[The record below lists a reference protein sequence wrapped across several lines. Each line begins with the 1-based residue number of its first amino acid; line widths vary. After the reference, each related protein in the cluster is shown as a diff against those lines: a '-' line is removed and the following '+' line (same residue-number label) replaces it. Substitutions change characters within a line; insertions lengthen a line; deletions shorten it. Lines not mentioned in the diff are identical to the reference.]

1 MTTFHLDSIPT
12 RKLPEVKIGD
22 LLWQQRHPGGACVVV
37 EVIKTPQRFP
47 ELKHDYCWD
56 DDDFPI
62 LRVLHPTEGII
73 EDPSY
78 YYIPIQVA
86 IDSGWFKFKEGE

>member
-1 MTTFHLDSIPT
+1 MTFSMDNLPMIRIPELKT
-12 RKLPEVKIGD
+12 GD
-22 LLWQQRHPGGACVVV
+22 LVWQQRNPGGACIVLEVV
-37 EVIKTPQRFP
+37 ESYTNFA
-47 ELKHDYCWD
+47 ELTQGYCWD

-78 YYIPIQVA
+78 YYTSMDLA
-86 IDSGWFKFKEGE
+86 IRRGWTE

>member
-1 MTTFHLDSIPT
+1 M
-12 RKLPEVKIGD
+12 KINISDLQMISATELKTGD
-22 LLWQQRHPGGACVVV
+22 LVWQQRNPGGACIVLEVV
-37 EVIKTPQRFP
+37 ESYTNFA
-47 ELKHDYCWD
+47 ELTQGYCWD

-78 YYIPIQVA
+78 YYTSIELA
-86 IDSGWFKFKEGE
+86 IRRGWTE